1 MRASDRWV
9 VWAARGLWALLP
21 VLVGPSFATGLDS
34 RSAPVQVVCAVGLW
48 CGWAV
53 VLGAMFAPTTVT
65 LTVVRIVAPA
75 SVVAALVLAG
85 PGGFEV
91 EDGIALAATVVASSL
106 CLLPAFG
113 AVCLH
118 GASYGDE
125 ERVALRAPGVLL
137 LGPIELSWLLLI
149 AGVAVGPLLLAA
161 RQWVAGAAMTV
172 AGVVLA
178 FGIGRAL
185 HQLARRWL
193 VFVPAGVVVHD
204 PMGLVD
210 PILLR
215 RARIRSFA
223 PALADTTATD
233 LTMAAPGLA
242 LEIALL
248 DKVELVT
255 RVGRN
260 GARPAVTSA
269 VLVTPTRPGV
279 AISTARR
286 RRVGHLAVRA
296 GPSPSP

>member
-1 MRASDRWV
+1 MQA
-9 VWAARGLWALLP
+9 
-21 VLVGPSFATGLDS
+21 
-34 RSAPVQVVCAVGLW
+34 VCAIGLW
-48 CGWAV
+48 CGWAI
-53 VLGAMFAPTTVT
+53 VLGAMFVPTTVT
-65 LTVVRIVAPA
+65 LTVVRIIAPA
-75 SVVAALVLAG
+75 SVVAAIVLSA
-85 PGGFEV
+85 PGGFEL

-118 GASYGDE
+118 GGAYGDE
-125 ERVALRAPGVLL
+125 ERVALRAPGLLL
-137 LGPIELSWLLLI
+137 LGPIELSWMLLV
-149 AGVAVGPLLLAA
+149 AGAAAGPLLLAA
-161 RQWVAGAAMTV
+161 HQWVAGAAMTV
-172 AGVVLA
+172 VGVLLA
-178 FGIGRAL
+178 VGVGRAL

-210 PILLR
+210 PVLLR

-255 RVGRN
+255 RVGRS
-260 GARPAVTSA
+260 GAR
-269 VLVTPTRPGV
+269 
-279 AISTARR
+279 ARR
-286 RRVGHLAVRA
+286 SPR
-296 GPSPSP
+296 PSS